1 MQGAGFRP
9 ALEANMSD
17 TRNRVSPIVAIA
29 AVAVII
35 FSAVGVGVMT
45 GIIPSSFSKGADPL
59 PSTERAASPAEPQ
72 PAMPTAANAPVA
84 EPTGHEPART
94 AANQAPQP
102 TPAVCADCGK
112 VTTINI
118 VEQQGEG
125 TGLGAVA
132 GGVIGGVLGNQIG
145 HGTGRKV
152 ATVAGAAGGAYAG
165 HQAEKQIR
173 STRQWRVAVR
183 MDDGSTRMFRYDQEP
198 AVRVGDPVKVRDGR
212 LMLN

>member
-1 MQGAGFRP
+1 
-9 ALEANMSD
+9 MSD
-17 TRNRVSPIVAIA
+17 TRNRVSPIIAIA
-29 AVAVII
+29 AVSVII

-59 PSTERAASPAEPQ
+59 PPTERAASPAQPQ
-72 PAMPTAANAPVA
+72 PATPMAANAPVA
-84 EPTGHEPART
+84 EPTGREPART
-94 AANQAPQP
+94 AATEAPQP
-102 TPAVCADCGK
+102 TPGICADCGK
-112 VTTINI
+112 VTTINV

-132 GGVIGGVLGNQIG
+132 GGVIGGVIGNQIG
-145 HGTGRKV
+145 HGTGRKI

-173 STRQWRVAVR
+173 SSQQWRVAVR
-183 MDDGSTRMFRYDQEP
+183 MEDGSTRMFRYDQEP
-198 AVRVGDPVKVRDGR
+198 AVQVGDSVRVRDGR